1 MNLDYFNGYTNS
13 QNILLKMLQNHN
25 HNYSGIHDFQT
36 YEICYG
42 QKCDIVSPCFLEKGS
57 SNFLLPSRFDGL
69 KKTLGFSS
77 NDRIKFDSKY
87 VVVPETQ
94 FDPCITP
101 L

>member
-25 HNYSGIHDFQT
+25 HNYSGMYMMIKLMDLLWT
-36 YEICYG
+36 
-42 QKCDIVSPCFLEKGS
+42 KCDIVSPCFLEKGS
-57 SNFLLPSRFDGL
+57 SKFLLPSRFDGL

-77 NDRIKFDSKY
+77 NDRIKFDSKQLY
-87 VVVPETQ
+87 Q
-94 FDPCITP
+94 RHNFDSYLTP